1 MTSNYFLT
9 DCSASIGG
17 YFAEPA
23 DNFPS
28 FFSSTGIFA
37 KFPYLLPNLLCTGL
51 LVVAIVAGYFLLD
64 ETHPDMQPWSSQ
76 ADLDATRAETP
87 LLPAQGALANA
98 PANLTAESYGT
109 FDDVDAHHD
118 ELWRV
123 KSNGDWIEED
133 SPMQDKVITKTVM
146 TFVIA
151 LGIFTY
157 HSVGSTQIRLLKKLI
172 AFR

>member
-1 MTSNYFLT
+1 LVPSSDVSRIHPLYNPCFA
-9 DCSASIGG
+9 DVVASIGG

-28 FFSSTGIFA
+28 LFSSTGVFA
-37 KFPYLLPNLLCTGL
+37 KFPYLLPNLLCTSLL
-51 LVVAIVAGYFLLD
+51 LVTIIAGYFLLD

-76 ADLDATRAETP
+76 ADLDATNAQTP
-87 LLPAQGALANA
+87 LMPAQGALANA

-109 FDDVDAHHD
+109 FDDVDTHRD
-118 ELWRV
+118 ELWRL
-123 KSNGDWIEED
+123 KSNGDWIEGN
-133 SPMQDKVITKTVM
+133 SPPHEKVITKTVL

-157 HSVGSTQIRLLKKLI
+157 HSVS
-172 AFR
+172 

>member
-1 MTSNYFLT
+1 LVPSSDVSKLHPLSKTCFANVA
-9 DCSASIGG
+9 ASIGG

-28 FFSSTGIFA
+28 LFSSTGIFA

-51 LVVAIVAGYFLLD
+51 LLVTIVAGYFLLE

-76 ADLDATRAETP
+76 ADLDATTAETP
-87 LLPAQGALANA
+87 LMPAQGALANA
-98 PANLTAESYGT
+98 PANLTTESYGT
-109 FDDVDAHHD
+109 FDDVDTHHD

-123 KSNGDWIEED
+123 KSNGDWIEGN
-133 SPMQDKVITKTVM
+133 SPHEKVITKTVL

-157 HSVGSTQIRLLKKLI
+157 HSVS
-172 AFR
+172 